1 MPDVWAN
8 LADLD
13 AAAQDRLAG
22 VLETRGADA
31 QQQAMRLAFLSD
43 VEFGADARVLEV
55 GCGTGVLTRVLARR
69 PGVGT
74 VVGVDLAVSLLAKA
88 RALASELDNVTF
100 EEADARSLPFED
112 ESFDVVV
119 FDSTLTHVPGPDR
132 AVAEAFRVLRP
143 LGRLAAFDGDY
154 STTSVAVGEDDPL
167 QVCVNAMMAASV
179 NDRWVARRLRTLV
192 RNAGFET
199 SAFRSHGFA
208 ETTDAASA
216 TRRSRRTR
224 RSPPAASAYGV
235 IFPGSLTP
243 QPSRVVRLPSSRTRL
258 GSRTPAQ
265 HGRRRPRRSR

>member
-8 LADLD
+8 FADLD

-31 QQQAMRLAFLSD
+31 QQQAMRRAFLSD
-43 VEFGADARVLEV
+43 VEFGEDARVLEV
-55 GCGTGVLTRVLARR
+55 GCGTGVLTRLLARR
-69 PGVGT
+69 PGVAS
-74 VVGVDLAVSLLAKA
+74 VVGVDVAASLLDKA

-112 ESFDVVV
+112 ESFDVLV

-132 AVAEAFRVLRP
+132 AVAEAFRVLRL

-154 STTSVAVGEDDPL
+154 STTSVAVGENDPL

-192 RNAGFET
+192 RDAGFEAG
-199 SAFRSHGFA
+199 AFRSHGFA
-208 ETTDAASA
+208 ETTDAAYMLTIVDRGADVLCGDGRVGEDLRDALKAEARRRLGAGRFFGHIAYASCHA
-216 TRRSRRTR
+216 TKPARSR
-224 RSPPAASAYGV
+224 
-235 IFPGSLTP
+235 
-243 QPSRVVRLPSSRTRL
+243 
-258 GSRTPAQ
+258 
-265 HGRRRPRRSR
+265 